1 VVKLRARARP
11 ASMPERA
18 LVQHIEKL
26 ASILQARVLSVFAA
40 AVHQLEWI
48 LSVGCDGGPS
58 VVSGER
64 RFQVVGGRAVVVGT
78 GGVCI
83 NRGQPGLVAAGRR
96 R

>member
-40 AVHQLEWI
+40 AGHQLEWI

-64 RFQVVGGRAVVVGT
+64 RFQVVGVARWLLGRAGFAST
-78 GGVCI
+78 GDSQGS
-83 NRGQPGLVAAGRR
+83 
-96 R
+96 